1 MFIVKENLTSLL
13 EKIYII
19 GLIMTPSLANKRTNT
34 DRCADGAAP
43 NSSKIALAT

>member
-13 EKIYII
+13 EKMYII

-43 NSSKIALAT
+43 KSSQIALAA

>member
-1 MFIVKENLTSLL
+1 MIINENLTSLL

-34 DRCADGAAP
+34 DRCADGTAP
-43 NSSKIALAT
+43 KSSKMALAA